1 MGAIRAKGGQAA
13 KGRGSRKLQFCR
25 CLVRQD
31 LKCQTAFKSG
41 CPNRAAEAEKEREAE
56 RREVIFMLTVLWQC
70 LWHVA
75 VALVVVAVI
84 ACGMS
89 CLSLKIVFIMPS
101 ALSIAA
107 LRSL

>member
-1 MGAIRAKGGQAA
+1 MPDSLQKRLPQQG
-13 KGRGSRKLQFCR
+13 GRGR
-25 CLVRQD
+25 
-31 LKCQTAFKSG
+31 
-41 CPNRAAEAEKEREAE
+41 EKESK
-56 RREVIFMLTVLWQC
+56 RREVIFMLTVLRQC

-75 VALVVVAVI
+75 VAVVAVI

>member
-1 MGAIRAKGGQAA
+1 M
-13 KGRGSRKLQFCR
+13 
-25 CLVRQD
+25 
-31 LKCQTAFKSG
+31 
-41 CPNRAAEAEKEREAE
+41 
-56 RREVIFMLTVLWQC
+56 IFMLTVLWQC

-75 VALVVVAVI
+75 VAVVVAVI

>member
-1 MGAIRAKGGQAA
+1 M
-13 KGRGSRKLQFCR
+13 
-25 CLVRQD
+25 
-31 LKCQTAFKSG
+31 
-41 CPNRAAEAEKEREAE
+41 
-56 RREVIFMLTVLWQC
+56 IFMLTVLWQC

-75 VALVVVAVI
+75 VAVVVVAVVI

>member
-1 MGAIRAKGGQAA
+1 M
-13 KGRGSRKLQFCR
+13 
-25 CLVRQD
+25 
-31 LKCQTAFKSG
+31 
-41 CPNRAAEAEKEREAE
+41 
-56 RREVIFMLTVLWQC
+56 IFMLTVLWQC

-75 VALVVVAVI
+75 VALAVVI

>member
-1 MGAIRAKGGQAA
+1 M
-13 KGRGSRKLQFCR
+13 
-25 CLVRQD
+25 
-31 LKCQTAFKSG
+31 
-41 CPNRAAEAEKEREAE
+41 AEAEKEREVE

-75 VALVVVAVI
+75 VALVVVAVVAVI

>member
-1 MGAIRAKGGQAA
+1 M
-13 KGRGSRKLQFCR
+13 
-25 CLVRQD
+25 
-31 LKCQTAFKSG
+31 
-41 CPNRAAEAEKEREAE
+41 
-56 RREVIFMLTVLWQC
+56 IFMLTVLWQC

-75 VALVVVAVI
+75 VAVVVAVI

-107 LRSL
+107 LSDFLLQNRSAVCPPKHSVHGRFTAKEMQSP